1 MPKRPNINYSVVLR
15 DLRAPAPKN
24 REEAVKKFLFNLRV
38 LAYCEISD
46 DHEELER
53 LLSEWIEDLG
63 LEDSQEIARAWEA
76 AVRNIR
82 QQRNL

>member
-1 MPKRPNINYSVVLR
+1 MPKRPKIDYTVVLR

-24 REEAVKKFLFNLRV
+24 REEAVKEFLFNLRI
-38 LAYCEISD
+38 LARCKITD

-53 LLSEWIEDLG
+53 LLSEWIDDLG
-63 LEDSQEIARAWEA
+63 LENNDEIMGAWDA

-82 QQRNL
+82 EQRNP